1 VIDLGPFGI
10 GVAAGLGIALPLG
23 AIGVLI
29 VREAV
34 ERGLRPAVAAAAA
47 VALVDFGYAVLA
59 VALGQRLAE
68 QLAGYERVIQLVG
81 AIALAAVVVVGLRSL
96 WRTSRGPVPGA
107 PDEPVPGAP
116 STRVFV
122 RFLVLTAVN
131 PMTAVYFVAL
141 TAGLSDRVTGG
152 GAGLAFAVG
161 VLVGSLSWQLV
172 LAFGGA
178 LAGGRMTSGIRI
190 GVSLVGYAI
199 VAGYAVRLATG
210 S

>member
-1 VIDLGPFGI
+1 MIDLGPFGI

-34 ERGLRPAVAAAAA
+34 ERGLRPAAAAAVA

-59 VALGQRLAE
+59 VALGQRLAT
-68 QLAGYERVIQLVG
+68 QLAGYERAIQVLG
-81 AIALAAVVVVGLRSL
+81 AVALIAVVVVGLHSL
-96 WRTSRGPVPGA
+96 WRTTRGPTPGA
-107 PDEPVPGAP
+107 PDQPESVLPTA
-116 STRVFV
+116 RVFG
-122 RFLVLTAVN
+122 RFVALTAVN

-141 TAGLSDRVTGG
+141 TTGLSAEITGG

-161 VLVGSLSWQLV
+161 VLLGSLSWQLV
-172 LAFGGA
+172 LASGGA
-178 LAGGRMTSGIRI
+178 LAGGRMTPGIRV

-199 VAGYAVRLATG
+199 VAGYALRLAAG
-210 S
+210 G

>member
-1 VIDLGPFGI
+1 MIDLGPFGI

-34 ERGLRPAVAAAAA
+34 ERGLRPAAVAALA
-47 VALVDFGYAVLA
+47 VALVDFGYALLA
-59 VALGQRLAE
+59 VVLGQRLAE
-68 QLAGYERVIQLVG
+68 QLAGYERAIQVIG

-96 WRTSRGPVPGA
+96 WRSARGPAQGA
-107 PDEPVPGAP
+107 AEIALPTA
-116 STRVFV
+116 RVFG
-122 RFLVLTAVN
+122 RFVALTAVN

-141 TAGLSDRVTGG
+141 TAGLSDRVS
-152 GAGLAFAVG
+152 GAGDGLAFAVG

-178 LAGGRMTSGIRI
+178 LAGGRMSAGIRI
-190 GVSLVGYAI
+190 GVSLVGYTI
-199 VAGYAVRLATG
+199 VAAYAVRLATG

>member
-1 VIDLGPFGI
+1 MIDLGPFGI

-34 ERGLRPAVAAAAA
+34 ERGLRPAAAAALA

-59 VALGQRLAE
+59 VVLGQQIAE
-68 QLAGYERVIQLVG
+68 QLAGYERAIQVIG
-81 AIALAAVVVVGLRSL
+81 AAALAVVVLVGLRSL
-96 WRTSRGPVPGA
+96 WRTARGPTPGA
-107 PDEPVPGAP
+107 AGIALPTA
-116 STRVFV
+116 RVFF
-122 RFLVLTAVN
+122 RFVALTAVN

-141 TAGLSDRVTGG
+141 TAGLSVRVTGA

-172 LAFGGA
+172 LAVGGA
-178 LAGGRMTSGIRI
+178 LAGGRMTRGLRI

-199 VAGYAVRLATG
+199 VAAYAVRLATG
-210 S
+210 Y